1 MMKVPR
7 AAFLL
12 ALVLVLGACSRSSS
26 SQRTVLPEEQARV
39 DALAEEMLAVA
50 RAADKKR
57 SVAPEAAAASLVP
70 RADLGPCPIKVPVVG
85 TEDMTKLG
93 QSEPKDA
100 PVDWRSVRADQMMV
114 ATRAELATKKS
125 VRLKHVEEMIAF
137 QRGRLEVEPLAD
149 VEKWIRYYGDL
160 KNASWEMVV
169 VAVVRDDPEI
179 KDKESFKAGTILGR
193 AYVYSYVDDAVV
205 CAGTVVAQSSEI
217 LHDHKVK
224 TADGKDFGLVFDLE
238 NEAFRAAART
248 MVRAGPR
255 REEDAGAGDAST
267 KADASTKRDAGS
279 KDRSK

>member
-1 MMKVPR
+1 MNKLPR
-7 AAFLL
+7 VALL
-12 ALVLVLGACSRSSS
+12 LLSALALGACTRASSS
-26 SQRTVLPEEQARV
+26 ERTVLPAEQARV

-57 SVAPEAAAASLVP
+57 SLALQAAATTLVP
-70 RADLGPCPIKVPVVG
+70 RADLGPCPIKVPMVG

-100 PVDWRSVRADQMMV
+100 PADWRSVRAEQMMV
-114 ATRAELATKKS
+114 ATRAELASKRS

-137 QRGRLEVEPLAD
+137 ERGRLGNEGLAD

-169 VAVVRDDPEI
+169 VAMVRDDPEI
-179 KDKESFKAGTILGR
+179 INKESFEAGSILGR
-193 AYVYSYVDDAVV
+193 AYVYSYIDEAVV
-205 CAGTVVAQSSEI
+205 CAGTVVAQSSEL
-217 LHDHKVK
+217 LHNRKVK

-238 NEAFRAAART
+238 NEAFRSAARS

-255 REEDAGAGDAST
+255 PEEDAGAGDAST
-267 KADASTKRDAGS
+267 KADASTKLDAGA
-279 KDRSK
+279 KVRAK